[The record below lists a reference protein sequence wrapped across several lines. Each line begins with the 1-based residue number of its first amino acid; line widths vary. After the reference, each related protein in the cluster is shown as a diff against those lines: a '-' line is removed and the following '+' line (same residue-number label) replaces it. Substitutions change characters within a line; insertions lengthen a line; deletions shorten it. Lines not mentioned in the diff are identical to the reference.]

1 MAKNWAILIG
11 INQYDSLENLKCAKN
26 DAEAMH
32 DWLKKE
38 EGFDRLFLFTE
49 DSPPIPTNPP
59 IPTEPTFGHLDTF
72 FDVQFEQCLL
82 TPADNLWFFFS
93 GHGMRA
99 ADGDYLMLSDS
110 NPRRVIQTAIA
121 VNYVTERL
129 RNWGTGNVVMFLDAC
144 RNEGSSKGDVIKTK
158 DYQGIITFYSC
169 RAKERSYE
177 IEKLQQGAFTYVL
190 LEALQ
195 QGKNE
200 CFTVEKLE
208 RYLMEKVPCLNNKY
222 NKSSQ
227 KPLASVQPT
236 GRSSLIL
243 FGSPGEEDVN
253 KLKLAAYRAE
263 SENYSELVKKLWIQ
277 VNIATKG
284 RDANALSALTKIVLT
299 DGEKELLKSIQFANE
314 TSEEQLRN
322 YISQL
327 KLAAYQAKSELN
339 LELARE
345 LWIKVNIFAKGQDLE
360 ALTELKKIVTN
371 GSTDIPPSPLQTKPD
386 EVDLFYTKL
395 RDLLAA
401 GKWKEADQ
409 ETARVILK
417 AAGREEEGWLRS
429 KDVEQFPCSA
439 LCTID
444 QLWKQYS
451 KGRFGFSVQ
460 RQIWLDVGGQPGQF
474 KSGIFYKFGDRV
486 GWRVNN
492 EWLETHNKFTFN
504 MNAPKGHLPSL
515 AFPGEKKQVDFGLW
529 KDSFESFVTRWGT
542 CLSGQESV

>member
-11 INQYDSLENLKCAKN
+11 INQYSFLENLKCAKN

-38 EGFDRLFLFTE
+38 AYFDRLFLFTE

-59 IPTEPTFGHLDTF
+59 IPTQPTFGHLDTF

-110 NPRRVIQTAIA
+110 NPRRISQTAIT

-129 RNWGTGNVVMFLDAC
+129 RNWGTGNIVMFLDAC
-144 RNEGSSKGDVIKTK
+144 RNEGSSKGDVIEAK

-195 QGKNE
+195 QGKNK

-208 RYLMEKVPCLNNKY
+208 QYLMEQVPCLNNKY
-222 NKSSQ
+222 NKPSQ

-243 FGSPGEEDVN
+243 FGPPCDEDV
-253 KLKLAAYRAE
+253 KQLKLEAYRAE
-263 SENYSELVKKLWIQ
+263 SENNSELARELWIQ
-277 VNIATKG
+277 VNIAEQG
-284 RDANALSALTKIVLT
+284 RDANALSALTKIALT
-299 DGEKELLKSIQFANE
+299 DREKELLKSIQFGNE
-314 TSEEQLRN
+314 ASEEQLRN

-345 LWIKVNIFAKGQDLE
+345 LWIKINIAAKGQALE
-360 ALTELKKIVTN
+360 PLIELKKIVAN
-371 GSTDIPPSPLQTKPD
+371 GSTDIPSSPPQTEPD
-386 EVDLFYTKL
+386 EVELLYTEL

-460 RQIWLDVGGQPGQF
+460 RQIWLDVGGQPSKF
-474 KSGIFYKFGDRV
+474 DFAIFLKFGDRV
-486 GWRVNN
+486 SWRVNN
-492 EWLETHNKFTFN
+492 DWHQKYDDFTFTLD
-504 MNAPKGHLPSL
+504 APEGHLPSL
-515 AFPGEKKQVDFGLW
+515 RFPGVENGLDCW
-529 KDSFESFVTRWGT
+529 KTWKESFQVFLSRVET
-542 CLSGQESV
+542 CLLI